1 MTSKEVEEAI
11 AFGIISNKSAF
22 INAMTA
28 NGIMV
33 APGISND
40 DLYALAISAW
50 AQKGFGV
57 IKNILNA
64 VPRDRNFL
72 TTAQEQNVIK
82 KFGLTINPNQ
92 KCDFKHPLDC
102 ITGATG
108 FIGDLLG
115 GHGGSETIAPT
126 QTQTSS
132 SSLSPVMLGLIIV
145 IASILAIV
153 FRKVTVLV
161 VFMIVVVLGAV
172 LYGIFAKQINTII
185 TGGTTETQTHGGIG
199 AALLALLQFA

>member
-1 MTSKEVEEAI
+1 MNAQDVQGAI
-11 AFGIISNKSAF
+11 ALAILSDKARF
-22 INAMTA
+22 IQAMNA
-28 NGIMV
+28 NGIVV

-50 AQKGFGV
+50 TQKGYAV
-57 IKNILNA
+57 IKNVLLSTPINKAL
-64 VPRDRNFL
+64 L
-72 TTAQEQNVIK
+72 TPEQQQGLIK

-92 KCDFKHPLDC
+92 KCSWSSPLDC
-102 ITGATG
+102 VTGG
-108 FIGDLLG
+108 ISYVGDLLG
-115 GHGGSETIAPT
+115 GSGNSTTVAPT

-145 IASILAIV
+145 IASILAII

-185 TGGTTETQTHGGIG
+185 TGGTTTTQTHGGIG
-199 AALLALLQFA
+199 AALLSLLQFA